1 MFLASALACPG
12 RILRVLIV
20 AVALAPVSITAHAQ
34 TPSEAVTISPAARL
48 GLGIETVE
56 ARTAMAADGVVLT
69 GEIVVPP
76 HSRRALVAPATMIV
90 AETLV
95 LPGQRVSTDDPV
107 QVLYSPVLEGL
118 RAQLDVLG
126 LEAEHAQE
134 LAQRAEALL
143 EAGLTTGE
151 DLHERRLTAT
161 ATRLEL
167 AAMRARFGA
176 FESGSEA
183 GQFLVRATADG
194 VLAEINTEPGFRL
207 EEGAVIFAINT
218 DDTVWARLHVP
229 ARLSDGLSVGS
240 EIRVPGVSGTGQIMA
255 IDSMIDPARRAV
267 TVHVALPDGVSERP
281 GSLIDV
287 LFPVT
292 GERQGLSLPA
302 RAIVRLA
309 GEDHVFIDRGETFQA
324 VAVRVLTRTRD
335 AVTVEPGTVT
345 EGDQV
350 AISGLAALK
359 NQLEGG

>member
-1 MFLASALACPG
+1 MCLASVLACSG
-12 RILRVLIV
+12 RTLRGLIV
-20 AVALAPVSITAHAQ
+20 AVVLAPVSITAHAQ
-34 TPSEAVTISPAARL
+34 APSNSVPISPASRL

-56 ARTAMAADGVVLT
+56 ARSAMTADGVILT

-76 HSRRALVAPATMIV
+76 QSRRAVVAPATMIV

-95 LPGQRVSTDDPV
+95 LPGQRVSADDPV
-107 QVLYSPVLEGL
+107 QVLSSPGLEEL

-161 ATRLEL
+161 STRLEL
-167 AAMRARFGA
+167 DAMRARFGA
-176 FESGSEA
+176 FEARSVA
-183 GQFLVRATADG
+183 GQFLVRAPADG

-218 DDTVWARLHVP
+218 DDAVWARLHVP
-229 ARLSDGLSVGS
+229 ARLSDGLSEGGEV
-240 EIRVPGVSGTGQIMA
+240 RVPGQSGTGQIVA
-255 IDSMIDPARRAV
+255 VDTMIDPARRAV
-267 TVHVALPDGVSERP
+267 TVHVALPTGVNGRP

-287 LFPVT
+287 LLPVA

-309 GEDHVFIDRGETFQA
+309 GEDHVFVDRGEAFQA

-335 AVTVEPGTVT
+335 AVTVEPGPVT

-350 AISGLAALK
+350 AVSGLAALK